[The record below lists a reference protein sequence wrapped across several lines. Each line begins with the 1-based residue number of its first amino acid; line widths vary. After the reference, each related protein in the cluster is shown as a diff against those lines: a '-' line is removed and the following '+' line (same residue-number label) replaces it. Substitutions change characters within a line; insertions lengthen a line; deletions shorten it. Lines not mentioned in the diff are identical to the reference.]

1 MAYINEELCCGLL
14 VASWSEQPFEQCMTL
29 LNAPRAYQATLA
41 DMDANTFGKCL
52 LVGLCSNKARPGTAL
67 EKRMIYQYLLSDTC
81 SGQQY
86 LDMTDDQLA
95 MALFQHCQDIPECTM
110 QACQDLAQAI
120 RAAVALWQQH
130 GQHGHGFV
138 EA

>member
-1 MAYINEELCCGLL
+1 MAYINRELFMDLL
-14 VASWSEQPFEQCMTL
+14 LASWSEQPFEQCMTL
-29 LNAPRAYQATLA
+29 LNAPRAYQVTLA
-41 DMDANTFGKCL
+41 DMVPNTFGKCV
-52 LVGLCSNKARPGTAL
+52 LVGLCSNKARPMTVL
-67 EKRMIYQYLLSDTC
+67 ELRMIYTYLLSDAC

-95 MALFQHCQDIPECTM
+95 MALFQQCQDISECDM

-130 GQHGHGFV
+130 GQHGHGFDQ
-138 EA
+138 A